1 MFVRKLYKLE
11 VVFLI
16 CMNYICNMINRRI
29 ENRVKLLEEKYPVIS
44 ITGPRQSG
52 KTTLVKNIFREYNY
66 VNFEDITTREFA
78 INDPK
83 GFLLAYGDR
92 LIIDEAQHVPDIFS
106 YIQVSVDADKNK
118 KFILTGSQNFLLL
131 EKITQSLAGRVAIFY
146 LLPFSNEELDGTK
159 YQIDSWQKYVYKG
172 GYPAIYDR
180 KLDPSEWLRNY
191 ITTYVERD
199 VRQLL
204 NVGDLTNFQRFIGI
218 CAGRIG
224 QITNFSSMA
233 NELSVSYHTVQSWL
247 SILETSFI
255 TYRIYP
261 YFKNFNKRLIKSPKI
276 YFHDTGLVCALLGI
290 DNPNQ
295 INTHYLKGGLFEN
308 MILSELRKYF
318 LNHTNRRDMYFWRDN
333 SGKEIDCIVEESH
346 NSKAIEIKSSI
357 TIHQDFFKN
366 LKWWHQISNSKD
378 LSLIYGG
385 SDSYYRSGIGIL
397 GWKDCIKA
405 LKG

>member
-1 MFVRKLYKLE
+1 MIIRK
-11 VVFLI
+11 
-16 CMNYICNMINRRI
+16 I
-29 ENRVKLLEEKYPVIS
+29 ENRIKLLEDKYPVITV
-44 ITGPRQSG
+44 TGPRQSG
-52 KTTLVKNIFREYNY
+52 KTTLVKNAFNDYNY
-66 VNFEDITTREFA
+66 VNFEDISNREFA

-83 GFLLAYGDR
+83 GFLQAYGDR

-106 YIQVSVDADKNK
+106 YIQVTVDADKNK
-118 KFILTGSQNFLLL
+118 RFVLTGSQNFLLL

-146 LLPFSNEELDGTK
+146 LLPFSNEELDETK
-159 YQIDSWQKYVYKG
+159 YQTDSWQKYIFTG

-199 VRQLL
+199 LRQLL
-204 NVGDLTNFQRFIGI
+204 NVGDLTNFQRFISI

-233 NELSVSYHTVQSWL
+233 NELSVSYHTVQNWL

-276 YFHDTGLVCALLGI
+276 YFNDTGLVCALLGI
-290 DNPNQ
+290 ENHDQ
-295 INTHYLKGGLFEN
+295 INTHYLKGALFEN
-308 MILSELRKYF
+308 MILTEIRKF
-318 LNHTNRRDMYFWRDN
+318 MFSHTNRRDLYFWRDN
-333 SGKEIDCIVEESH
+333 SGKEIDCIIEQSQ
-346 NSKAIEIKSSI
+346 NPKAIEIKSSL
-357 TIHQDFFKN
+357 TTHQDFYKN
-366 LKWWHQISNSKD
+366 LIWWKAISDSED

-385 SDSYYRSGIGIL
+385 DHSYSRSGIRTL
-397 GWKDCIKA
+397 GWKDCINV
-405 LKG
+405 LKDS

>member
-1 MFVRKLYKLE
+1 MIKRK
-11 VVFLI
+11 
-16 CMNYICNMINRRI
+16 I
-29 ENRVKLLEEKYPVIS
+29 ENRIKLLEEKYPVITV
-44 ITGPRQSG
+44 TGPRQSG
-52 KTTLVKNIFREYNY
+52 KTTLVKNVFKDYNY
-66 VNFEDITTREFA
+66 VNFEDIATRDFA
-78 INDPK
+78 ISDPK
-83 GFLLAYGDR
+83 GFLIAYGDR

-106 YIQVSVDADKNK
+106 YIQVTVDADKSK
-118 KFILTGSQNFLLL
+118 RFVLTGSQNFLLL

-159 YQIDSWQKYVYKG
+159 YQINNWQNYIFKG
-172 GYPAIYDR
+172 GYPPIYDR

-204 NVGDLTNFQRFIGI
+204 KVGDLTNFQRFISI

-255 TYRIYP
+255 TFRIYP

-276 YFHDTGLVCALLGI
+276 YFNDTGLVCALLGI
-290 DNPNQ
+290 DKPDQ
-295 INTHYLKGGLFEN
+295 INTHYLKGELFEN
-308 MILSELRKYF
+308 MILTEIKKYMF
-318 LNHTNRRDMYFWRDN
+318 NHTNRRDLYFWRDN
-333 SGKEIDCIVEESH
+333 SGKEIDCIIEESQ
-346 NSKAIEIKSSI
+346 NPKAIEIKSSI
-357 TIHQDFFKN
+357 TIHKDYYKN
-366 LKWWHQISNSKD
+366 LKWWYDISNSED

-385 SDSYYRSGIGIL
+385 DDTYSRSGIRTL
-397 GWKDCIKA
+397 GWKDCIKV
-405 LKG
+405 LKDS

>member
-1 MFVRKLYKLE
+1 MK
-11 VVFLI
+11 
-16 CMNYICNMINRRI
+16 YICNMIKRKI
-29 ENRVKLLEEKYPVIS
+29 ENRIKLLEEKYPVITV
-44 ITGPRQSG
+44 TGPRQSG
-52 KTTLVKNIFREYNY
+52 KTTLVKNVFKDYNY
-66 VNFEDITTREFA
+66 VNFEDIATRDFA
-78 INDPK
+78 ISDPK
-83 GFLLAYGDR
+83 GFLIAYGDR

-106 YIQVSVDADKNK
+106 YIQVTVDADKSK
-118 KFILTGSQNFLLL
+118 RFVLTGSQNFLLL

-159 YQIDSWQKYVYKG
+159 YQINNWQNYIFKG
-172 GYPAIYDR
+172 GYPPIYDR

-204 NVGDLTNFQRFIGI
+204 KVGDLTNFQRFISI

-255 TYRIYP
+255 TFRIYP

-276 YFHDTGLVCALLGI
+276 YFNDTGLVCALLGI
-290 DNPNQ
+290 DKPDQ
-295 INTHYLKGGLFEN
+295 INTHYLKGELFEN
-308 MILSELRKYF
+308 MILTEIKKYMF
-318 LNHTNRRDMYFWRDN
+318 NHTNRRDLYFWRDN
-333 SGKEIDCIVEESH
+333 SGKEIDCIIEESQ
-346 NSKAIEIKSSI
+346 NPKAIEIKSSI
-357 TIHQDFFKN
+357 TIHKDYYKN
-366 LKWWHQISNSKD
+366 LKWWYDISNSED

-385 SDSYYRSGIGIL
+385 DDTYSRSGIRTL
-397 GWKDCIKA
+397 GWKDCIKV
-405 LKG
+405 LITNSEPYDRKQTTHLPWS